1 MLIMGSM
8 TGRQMWH
15 LLWFLSARKLLSL
28 ISDVFPSPI
37 FSFSPFQHF
46 SDPRHSGIWRAAYEQ
61 MPLVCCV
68 SPSLSYFPSS
78 VSHTHIDASSH
89 VILNHVW
96 LSSLWADLLLGFVF
110 MCSDWDIV
118 AGGRG
123 RGGWGGRGCGA
134 SWVGAVWRRKGK
146 KKVQA
151 CHLTPGA
158 VVSQLAV
165 PYTFIW
171 PLSSAWEGRRP
182 EERGKRKKLSPR
194 FFSALLMFGNLS
206 HTVVKDGQKGICA
219 LAVWFAHQW
228 KGIFQM
234 PNVFLGLISFL
245 FAFVFLSRS
254 GLLSL

>member
-15 LLWFLSARKLLSL
+15 LLWFLSAHKLLSL
-28 ISDVFPSPI
+28 SLATSFHPLF
-37 FSFSPFQHF
+37 FSFSPFQRF
-46 SDPRHSGIWRAAYEQ
+46 SDPRHSGIWRAAHEQ

-78 VSHTHIDASSH
+78 VSHTHIDAPSH

-134 SWVGAVWRRKGK
+134 GWVGAVWRRKAK

-151 CHLTPGA
+151 SHLTPGA

-182 EERGKRKKLSPR
+182 EERGKKEKAVSSL
-194 FFSALLMFGNLS
+194 FFCIAY
-206 HTVVKDGQKGICA
+206 
-219 LAVWFAHQW
+219 VW
-228 KGIFQM
+228 K
-234 PNVFLGLISFL
+234 P
-245 FAFVFLSRS
+245 
-254 GLLSL
+254 

>member
-1 MLIMGSM
+1 MQCNLNWTIRVHKLHQKEFFFLWAAPIRRSHASSGEALQMLIMGSM

-28 ISDVFPSPI
+28 ISNVFPSPI
-37 FSFSPFQHF
+37 FSFSPFQRF
-46 SDPRHSGIWRAAYEQ
+46 SDPRHSGIWRAAHEQ

-110 MCSDWDIV
+110 IWDIV

-134 SWVGAVWRRKGK
+134 SWVRAVWRRKGK

-182 EERGKRKKLSPR
+182 EERGKKEK
-194 FFSALLMFGNLS
+194 
-206 HTVVKDGQKGICA
+206 
-219 LAVWFAHQW
+219 AVSSLFLHCLCLEILVTRLW
-228 KGIFQM
+228 KMVRRGY
-234 PNVFLGLISFL
+234 VH
-245 FAFVFLSRS
+245 
-254 GLLSL
+254 

>member
-1 MLIMGSM
+1 MLIMGCM

-37 FSFSPFQHF
+37 FFLLSFPTFLWSQAQRDMKGCSWTDATCLLCFPFSLLLSLF
-46 SDPRHSGIWRAAYEQ
+46 CFTHSHRY
-61 MPLVCCV
+61 
-68 SPSLSYFPSS
+68 
-78 VSHTHIDASSH
+78 ASSH

-96 LSSLWADLLLGFVF
+96 LPSLWADLLLGFVF

-123 RGGWGGRGCGA
+123 WGGWGGRGCGA

-171 PLSSAWEGRRP
+171 LLSSAWEGRRP
-182 EERGKRKKLSPR
+182 EERGKKEKAVSSL
-194 FFSALLMFGNLS
+194 FFCIAY
-206 HTVVKDGQKGICA
+206 
-219 LAVWFAHQW
+219 VW
-228 KGIFQM
+228 K
-234 PNVFLGLISFL
+234 S
-245 FAFVFLSRS
+245 
-254 GLLSL
+254 